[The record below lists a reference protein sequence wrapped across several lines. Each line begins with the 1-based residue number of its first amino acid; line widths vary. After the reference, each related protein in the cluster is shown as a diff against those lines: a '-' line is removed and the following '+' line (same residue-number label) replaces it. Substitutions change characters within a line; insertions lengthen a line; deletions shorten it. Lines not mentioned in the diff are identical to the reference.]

1 MLRGPGAVELTI
13 VIAEQVQI
21 VEMLPILIQHVE
33 EVDQLRSV
41 GTIFLCLFE
50 ERPQLFTQQLT
61 QLIEGRC
68 GAGTESEAHPRRIPH
83 AALRGITSST
93 SREPP
98 RSTLGLVTPS
108 QRKTLAFAA
117 LGSLAV
123 CVGLFLLLSVGK
135 STYLV
140 GTCPA
145 MTSTHFAVIVERQST
160 THDDDTRHDAS
171 LAVFDLAT
179 GALRASVDV
188 GSWRDDAQ
196 RAVCFG
202 AAGDAQVWFRPAGAA
217 PSVEVRSVDTG
228 AVVTPFSAFV
238 QANPPLG
245 VGVTALG
252 WDGDRAAP
260 TVSTADGRTLLLD
273 AVTRVASR
281 YEGNV
286 TMTPLGI
293 QADAAIHSRD
303 VDYYLGGLPGLVLA
317 DGRRVT
323 LDGHPRSVM
332 NVNGAP
338 LFGERD
344 FLSPHVLLAP
354 ASQSIEWPRPPSLI
368 VVEET
373 LVNSLRYR
381 ITRIGMDGSVLFSF
395 DPGEALPAATRY
407 RPNPWTSSPDGTL
420 LLHFGGTGVIAIDA
434 VTGVER
440 YRMGYDGEPMERPQ

>member
-1 MLRGPGAVELTI
+1 MLRP
-13 VIAEQVQI
+13 
-21 VEMLPILIQHVE
+21 
-33 EVDQLRSV
+33 
-41 GTIFLCLFE
+41 
-50 ERPQLFTQQLT
+50 
-61 QLIEGRC
+61 
-68 GAGTESEAHPRRIPH
+68 
-83 AALRGITSST
+83 
-93 SREPP
+93 EPL
-98 RSTLGLVTPS
+98 RSTLALVTPS
-108 QRKTLAFAA
+108 QRKTLAFVA

-123 CVGLFLLLSVGK
+123 CAGVFLLLSVGK

-160 THDDDTRHDAS
+160 THDEYTRHDGS

-179 GALRASVDV
+179 GALRGSTDV
-188 GSWRDDAQ
+188 GSWMDVEQ

-202 AAGDAQVWFRPAGAA
+202 DAGEGHVWFRPAGAT
-217 PSVEVRSVDTG
+217 PTVEVRSVDTG

-245 VGVTALG
+245 VGVIKLG
-252 WDGDRAAP
+252 WDGERAAP
-260 TVSTADGRTLLLD
+260 TLSTADGRTLLLD
-273 AVTRVASR
+273 AASRAASR

-293 QADAAIHSRD
+293 QADAAIHSRS
-303 VDYYLGGLPGLVLA
+303 VSYYLGGLPGLVLA

-338 LFGERD
+338 LLGERD
-344 FLSPHVLLAP
+344 FLSPAVLLAP
-354 ASQSIEWPRPPSLI
+354 ASDTIEWPSPPSLV

-381 ITRIGMDGSVLFSF
+381 ITRIGLDGHEIFTF
-395 DPGEALPAATRY
+395 DPGEALPASTRY
-407 RPNPWTSSPDGTL
+407 RPNPWTSSPDGSL
-420 LLHFGGTGVIAIDA
+420 LLHFGEHGVIAIDA
-434 VTGVER
+434 ATGTER
-440 YRMGYDGEPMERPQ
+440 YRMGYDGEPMERPE